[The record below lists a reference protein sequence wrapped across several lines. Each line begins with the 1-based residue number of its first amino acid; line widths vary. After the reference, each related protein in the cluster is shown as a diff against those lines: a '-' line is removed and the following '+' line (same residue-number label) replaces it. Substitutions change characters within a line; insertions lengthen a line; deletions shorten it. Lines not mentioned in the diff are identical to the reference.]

1 MANLQAFGVDSVS
14 ATPKGFTWHHCE
26 DGVTMQLIP
35 TDLHRAIG
43 HDGGEKVIAQFLASF
58 I

>member
-1 MANLQAFGVDSVS
+1 MQTIIIVLDSTKMS
-14 ATPKGFTWHHCE
+14 KGFTWHYCE
-26 DGVTMQLIP
+26 DDVTMQLIP

-43 HDGGEKVIAQFLASF
+43 HDGGEKVIAQILASF